1 MEKAVFLDR
10 DGTINED
17 VGYVCKIE
25 DFKFLPG
32 ALQGLK
38 MLQDAGYL
46 LVIITN
52 QSGIARGYFTE
63 REYRE
68 LEHYMFEKF
77 RKSGI
82 WVAGSY
88 YCPHHPEGKI
98 PEYRCICPC
107 RKPEIGLFI
116 RAAKEHNIS
125 FTQSFAIGDKFRDLA
140 ICEKK
145 PCRGYLVGISGSLPK
160 GHLSGGLSGC
170 FENGRYEGVLSD
182 SFGNSLLE
190 GVLVGSDGSVHRKVK
205 AVGSLLEA
213 AKDIISLG

>member
-25 DFKFLPG
+25 DFEFLPG

-82 WVAGSY
+82 SVAGSY

-116 RAAKEHNIS
+116 RAAKEHDIDFS
-125 FTQSFAIGDKFRDLA
+125 QSFAIGDKLRDLA

-145 PCRGYLVGISGSLPK
+145 HAGVIWWEYQAAIRRDIYRVSCQTECHVAWRIVG
-160 GHLSGGLSGC
+160 
-170 FENGRYEGVLSD
+170 
-182 SFGNSLLE
+182 
-190 GVLVGSDGSVHRKVK
+190 VK
-205 AVGSLLEA
+205 AASLRQMFRGREGSRRLA
-213 AKDIISLG
+213 VC